1 MPTQSAS
8 AALPP
13 RRRRWRFPDPRIA
26 SEVVL
31 WICVFFVVVAVPV
44 VVAMMPVE
52 GVTKPR
58 GVWRDFAS
66 ALGYVGVSM
75 IGVLFVLS
83 ARIPRATA
91 QFGIDVVFHF
101 HRWIAL
107 LAIAVLLAHVGIV
120 LALGRPE
127 DVPSIAALLERPA
140 LVGGSL
146 ALLLFVV
153 MVGWSLARKPL
164 ADRPP
169 PKHWASEYDTWRWGH
184 ALLATVAY
192 LLLLWHVVDRAP
204 SLDAGWKKLFWFL
217 YAVVGLALIAWI
229 RLVRPTARS
238 NRRWRVEEVRQEAPK
253 VWTVRLKAFSRTPL
267 VFLPGQFVWLTMR
280 ANRYAMREHP
290 FSIASAAHP
299 AGKDTIELTI
309 SERGNFTETIGSLEP
324 GEIVWVDGPFGR
336 FTPTKRPKADA
347 YLLVASGIGIAPV
360 MSMLRTA
367 ADAPPSQRKRHVLF
381 YFTQQGRQI
390 LFRDELDR
398 LARQMNACL
407 QIVHVETDKSDKDF
421 ITAEFVQRHLP
432 DRASVN
438 YECFLCCRPDLTA
451 QAERAL
457 RAAGISGSRIHQELF
472 EWV

>member
-299 AGKDTIELTI
+299 RQRHDRTDDQRTWQLHRNHRLARARRDRLDRRT
-309 SERGNFTETIGSLEP
+309 F
-324 GEIVWVDGPFGR
+324 
-336 FTPTKRPKADA
+336 RPVHADE
-347 YLLVASGIGIAPV
+347 
-360 MSMLRTA
+360 A
-367 ADAPPSQRKRHVLF
+367 A
-381 YFTQQGRQI
+381 QGRRLPPRRQRHRHRTGDVDAANRRRRAAVTAQAPRA
-390 LFRDELDR
+390 LLLHAAGQADSLRDELDR
-398 LARQMNACL
+398 R
-407 QIVHVETDKSDKDF
+407 
-421 ITAEFVQRHLP
+421 RG
-432 DRASVN
+432 R
-438 YECFLCCRPDLTA
+438 
-451 QAERAL
+451 
-457 RAAGISGSRIHQELF
+457 
-472 EWV
+472 